1 MSESIHSSAAKK
13 MMLPTVFDS
22 SSVKRHYVDL
32 QYGTLACQQLDLY
45 LPDEG
50 GGPFPVLL
58 YVHGGG
64 WTIGSRRECA
74 LNMILGVLQ
83 KGWAIAVPEYRL
95 AQQAKFPEFI
105 YDVKTSIRFLRANAG
120 KYGLSREKTVI
131 LGDSAGGHIALTV
144 GFTNGRPEYE
154 GEQYGWEDCSSAVQ
168 GIVDMYGIA
177 DFTADEDAWCRES
190 GLERRTYAPEGV
202 KSIYDYV
209 LGTENKSLQRLV
221 SPVNM
226 VHKDIPPVFLQH
238 GRADCLV
245 PYQHSQSLAE
255 KIEKVCGPGRCVLRL
270 YEGRGHADAEFEK
283 EENSRELLEFLSVIE

>member
-1 MSESIHSSAAKK
+1 MSESIQSSAAKK
-13 MMLPTVFDS
+13 MMLPTVFDPYS
-22 SSVKRHYVDL
+22 IKRRFLDL

-50 GGPFPVLL
+50 DGPFPVLL

-64 WTIGSRRECA
+64 WTVGSRRECA
-74 LNMILGVLQ
+74 LNMILGVL
-83 KGWAIAVPEYRL
+83 KHGWAIAVPDYRL

-105 YDVKTSIRFLRANAG
+105 YDVKTSIRFLRSNAA
-120 KYGLSREKTVI
+120 KYGLAADKTVI

-154 GEQYGWEDCSSAVQ
+154 GGQYGWEGYSSAVQ

-177 DFTADEDAWCRES
+177 DFTADEDAWCRDS

-209 LGTENKSLQRLV
+209 LGTDNKSLQGLL

-226 VHKDIPPVFLQH
+226 VHGDIPPVFLQH
-238 GRADCLV
+238 GRDDCLV
-245 PYQHSQSLAE
+245 PYQHSETLLE
-255 KIEKVCGPGRCVLRL
+255 KIEKVCGPGRCELRL
-270 YEGRGHADAEFEK
+270 YPGRGHADPEFEK
-283 EENSRELLEFLSVIE
+283 SENSMELMEFLAKI